1 MHLLATALSA
11 ADFPVGD
18 VAYGDGSHFFPKPG
32 IPLCPRV
39 HIFRAVASSMAPVQ
53 RCRSIRL
60 GCPALPSGHDPVMIG
75 LPGLT
80 GQGTILFNEVAPGG
94 AEDT

>member
-1 MHLLATALSA
+1 MAQSVMSHMETGHISSA
-11 ADFPVGD
+11 NQGYAS
-18 VAYGDGSHFFPKPG
+18 A
-32 IPLCPRV
+32 PRV

-94 AEDT
+94 AENT